1 MDVPDNT
8 NSITVESGYMCPNLS
23 VINND
28 TENIGE
34 AVFVMDFNE
43 NGNYVKEKVSG
54 EIYKGDH
61 IFRTGGKHLGYIYPD
76 VKSATDMNA
85 VKLNSSIFDMGIQ
98 KQLNLNASDSLT
110 ISFWIIYTVNSG
122 IEIIRNGS
130 DVLTFDGVNVR
141 CNNYN
146 LGAIMSVEGG
156 RFAKVDVVIDG
167 ANNTIKTYKNG
178 ICMYTTSES
187 PKLNL
192 VTSLLTGEKEYT
204 LLKRSSDDD
213 VAAI

>member
-1 MDVPDNT
+1 
-8 NSITVESGYMCPNLS
+8 
-23 VINND
+23 
-28 TENIGE
+28 
-34 AVFVMDFNE
+34 
-43 NGNYVKEKVSG
+43 
-54 EIYKGDH
+54 
-61 IFRTGGKHLGYIYPD
+61 
-76 VKSATDMNA
+76 
-85 VKLNSSIFDMGIQ
+85 
-98 KQLNLNASDSLT
+98 
-110 ISFWIIYTVNSG
+110 
-122 IEIIRNGS
+122 
-130 DVLTFDGVNVR
+130 
-141 CNNYN
+141 
-146 LGAIMSVEGG
+146 MSVEGG